1 MAKICKIS
9 YKLAAQGTPEEPF
22 DLGLRLYCFHKNVE
36 SKSCAT
42 RLMKEFTEIYES
54 NYSFLDDS
62 IVSDM
67 LQRFINCFSKG
78 YANMQT
84 EQIKIDKNNRKKRK
98 ALQYR

>member
-1 MAKICKIS
+1 
-9 YKLAAQGTPEEPF
+9 
-22 DLGLRLYCFHKNVE
+22 
-36 SKSCAT
+36 
-42 RLMKEFTEIYES
+42 MKAFTEIYES